1 MDNRIKVHVAVH
13 SLLLLQTVVPP
24 AIACG
29 QATSGGGSALV
40 IADSQGWTITAD
52 RERSVL
58 TLTQQTLGVVLK
70 DVRIN
75 LQNGHEL
82 LPVTGWTVERG
93 NQSQLTVHTVNPIA
107 AWTFDLSPNFLR
119 ISSTAT
125 NSVLTAEA
133 PAPLDRIPA
142 RVLDPQGFPVD
153 WVGTDEAMLEYGGTE
168 TRNQS
173 FLPQKNPEVMYFAL
187 GLVSGSAFH
196 SLFDRKTDTAIEFT
210 SETTLRRASEDE
222 KLLEVNLPVPGN
234 AYIRL
239 VPDYYTR
246 VLGAPSFAPLDDA
259 YFTAAPMVWSSWTG
273 YYSDVTEK
281 DIVENTNWLA
291 KNLKPYGFQYVQLD
305 DGFDRGKNGEHS
317 WIENWDKSKF
327 PHGPQW
333 LTRYIQAKG
342 LHAGLWIVPNVY
354 AGAAAQH
361 PEWYLT
367 TKEGEHILD
376 YVTPALDSS
385 NPDVL
390 DFLKKLF
397 ATLGDW
403 GFEYYKFDGEGSIP
417 QAFPELDKNKL
428 YDKSSDP
435 LVIYRNRLKIIRD
448 AIGPHVFLEGCPAG
462 MPLDGIGY
470 FNSYFNGHDLYN
482 NWQGMYPLFSS
493 INGNAFFNHIFAYVM
508 PGEGLEL
515 GRRMTMEEAK
525 AKRAPGV
532 LHEIVSREDPVTG
545 VGVTDPEARTLVSF
559 ISLTGVAYPVGNVM
573 DDLPPERL
581 QLLQQTMPTMPI
593 LPLDLFSRGTD
604 SRDLIFRH
612 LSADSYVHNY
622 PEILDLKVNA
632 KSGAYDVVGFTNW
645 RSQATSRRISLVDKL
660 GLDPASSYIAFD
672 FWNQKILGVLPSEI
686 SIDIE
691 PHDTRVLAI
700 HPLLHRPQLVG
711 NSRHITGSY
720 SILDQQWD
728 SSKSRLSGTSET
740 VPGARYVLWFYLPD
754 GVRVTH
760 VDVSAKGQREVPG
773 QHQQNGNALSV
784 SFQGQ
789 QEPVEWEITFANS
802 RNK

>member
-1 MDNRIKVHVAVH
+1 MHGNCGSTASRKGNPVDNRIKVHVAVH

-29 QATSGGGSALV
+29 QATSRGGSALV
-40 IADSQGWTITAD
+40 SADSQGWTITAD

-333 LTRYIQAKG
+333 LTSYIQAKG

-417 QAFPELDKNKL
+417 QAFP
-428 YDKSSDP
+428 
-435 LVIYRNRLKIIRD
+435 
-448 AIGPHVFLEGCPAG
+448 
-462 MPLDGIGY
+462 
-470 FNSYFNGHDLYN
+470 
-482 NWQGMYPLFSS
+482 
-493 INGNAFFNHIFAYVM
+493 
-508 PGEGLEL
+508 
-515 GRRMTMEEAK
+515 
-525 AKRAPGV
+525 
-532 LHEIVSREDPVTG
+532 
-545 VGVTDPEARTLVSF
+545 
-559 ISLTGVAYPVGNVM
+559 
-573 DDLPPERL
+573 
-581 QLLQQTMPTMPI
+581 
-593 LPLDLFSRGTD
+593 
-604 SRDLIFRH
+604 
-612 LSADSYVHNY
+612 
-622 PEILDLKVNA
+622 
-632 KSGAYDVVGFTNW
+632 
-645 RSQATSRRISLVDKL
+645 
-660 GLDPASSYIAFD
+660 
-672 FWNQKILGVLPSEI
+672 
-686 SIDIE
+686 
-691 PHDTRVLAI
+691 
-700 HPLLHRPQLVG
+700 
-711 NSRHITGSY
+711 GSP
-720 SILDQQWD
+720 
-728 SSKSRLSGTSET
+728 SGTSKMVT
-740 VPGARYVLWFYLPD
+740 ANVP
-754 GVRVTH
+754 
-760 VDVSAKGQREVPG
+760 
-773 QHQQNGNALSV
+773 
-784 SFQGQ
+784 
-789 QEPVEWEITFANS
+789 
-802 RNK
+802 